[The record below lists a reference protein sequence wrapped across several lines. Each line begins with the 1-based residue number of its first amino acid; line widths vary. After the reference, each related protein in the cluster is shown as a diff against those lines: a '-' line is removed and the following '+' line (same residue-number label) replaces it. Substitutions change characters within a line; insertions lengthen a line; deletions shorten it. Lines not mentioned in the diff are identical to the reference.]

1 MQHRGVG
8 LLLSMRLGKSKL
20 AHACMPVLLGSLL
33 YVSEGCAH
41 LEPPLRQCPL
51 SKPASPGRSRSS
63 PDAERH
69 QAGGVERRLQP
80 F

>member
-20 AHACMPVLLGSLL
+20 AHACMPGLLRSLL
-33 YVSEGCAH
+33 YLSEDCAH

-51 SKPASPGRSRSS
+51 SKPASPGRSRGS
-63 PDAERH
+63 PAAERH
-69 QAGGVERRLQP
+69 QAGVEKRRLQA